1 MDLDDFYS
9 EDRSLT
15 KTEIVNLEHKKNSI
29 PVEYFRK
36 NLFNATTR
44 TSCELKKPK
53 VIFDDGTNKMQINRS
68 LHQKHRDILSIL
80 FTDNKNLKVNED
92 GSIEIR
98 TNLYYIA
105 KEMGYDK
112 PKDGT
117 HVIKG
122 FLYDL
127 RHTEITFK
135 TKKKDVTMPERGGHR
150 LIGEYKYDE
159 KSGDYIVN
167 IPSQT
172 AKYRILNYA
181 VEIPKEINRKIIAIP
196 NNLAKV
202 KALVSYMLSNQALK
216 NGIFFDK
223 ICDKLDI
230 NIGARKSEFLKEIK
244 ENDEILKEFNI
255 SFDQENQ
262 ILKYKQI
269 EEIRFHAPVKVEK
282 LVGSLDQQMQQPKEE
297 LKKEEVKK
305 KSSFENLT
313 LFSSEEVVEEML
325 GTNEERYKKLITS
338 FINSP
343 ITINN
348 MKYIFVGLNKNS
360 NDQILL
366 EMKDNE
372 NRILMANT
380 QFTTYYLVFNE
391 FFKELV

>member
-1 MDLDDFYS
+1 MEIEDFYKQ
-9 EDRSLT
+9 DRPLS
-15 KTEIVNLEHKKNSI
+15 KTELVNLTHKKNSI

-53 VIFDDGTNKMQINRS
+53 VIFDDGTNKMIVNRS

-92 GSIEIR
+92 GSIEIS

-135 TKKKDVTMPERGGHR
+135 TKKKDVAMPEKGGHR
-150 LIGEYKYDE
+150 LIGTYKYDE
-159 KSGDYIVN
+159 KSGDYIVS
-167 IPSQT
+167 IPSET

-216 NGIFFDK
+216 NGISFDK

-230 NIGARKSEFLKEIK
+230 QNENKSRFKKELLENIEL
-244 ENDEILKEFNI
+244 LQEFNI
-255 SFDQENQ
+255 TFNEETK
-262 ILKYKQI
+262 IFKYEQI
-269 EEIRFHAPVKVEK
+269 EAIRFHAPVKVEK
-282 LVGSLDQQMQQPKEE
+282 LVGSLDQQMQQQRDEPK
-297 LKKEEVKK
+297 KDEVKK
-305 KSSFENLT
+305 NSFENLT
-313 LFSSEEVVEEML
+313 LFSSEENIKEIL
-325 GTNEERYKKLITS
+325 NTNEERYKKLITS

-343 ITINN
+343 IIINN
-348 MKYIFVGLNKNS
+348 IEYVFTGLSKNTS
-360 NDQILL
+360 DQILL

-372 NRILMANT
+372 QRTLRANT
-380 QFTTYYLVFNE
+380 KLTTYYSVFGS

>member
-1 MDLDDFYS
+1 MEIKDFDKQDITLS
-9 EDRSLT
+9 
-15 KTEIVNLEHKKNSI
+15 KTELVNLTHKKNSI

-53 VIFDDGTNKMQINRS
+53 VIFDDGTNKMIVNRS

-92 GSIEIR
+92 GSIEIS

-135 TKKKDVTMPERGGHR
+135 TKKKDVAMPEKGGHR
-150 LIGEYKYDE
+150 LIGTYKYDE
-159 KSGDYIVN
+159 KSGDYIVS
-167 IPSQT
+167 IPSET

-216 NGIFFDK
+216 NGISFDK

-230 NIGARKSEFLKEIK
+230 QNENKSRFKKELL
-244 ENDEILKEFNI
+244 ENFDLLQEFNI
-255 SFDQENQ
+255 TFNEETK
-262 ILKYKQI
+262 IFKYEQI
-269 EEIRFHAPVKVEK
+269 EAIRFHAPVKVEK
-282 LVGSLDQQMQQPKEE
+282 LVGSLDQQVQQQEE
-297 LKKEEVKK
+297 PKKEEVKK
-305 KSSFENLT
+305 SSFESLT
-313 LFSSEEVVEEML
+313 LMSEEDLKEIL
-325 GTNEERYKKLITS
+325 STNEERYKKLIKS

-348 MKYIFVGLNKNS
+348 IVYIFMGLNKNES
-360 NDQILL
+360 DQILL

-372 NRILMANT
+372 EKTLRANT
-380 QFTTYYLVFNE
+380 TLTTYFTVFNQ

>member
-1 MDLDDFYS
+1 MELDDFYND
-9 EDRSLT
+9 DRSLT
-15 KTEIVNLEHKKNSI
+15 KTELVNLEHKKNSI

-230 NIGARKSEFLKEIK
+230 NIGARKSEFLKEIR

-282 LVGSLDQQMQQPKEE
+282 LVGSLDQQMQQKEE
-297 LKKEEVKK
+297 PKKEEVKK
-305 KSSFENLT
+305 NSFESLT
-313 LFSSEEVVEEML
+313 LFSSEDELKEIL
-325 GTNEERYKKLITS
+325 STNEERYKKLITS
-338 FINSP
+338 FIGSP
-343 ITINN
+343 ITINEVG
-348 MKYIFVGLNKNS
+348 YIFGGLSKNS

-366 EMKDNE
+366 EMKDSE
-372 NRILMANT
+372 NRTLRANT
-380 QFTTYYLVFNE
+380 QFTTYYSVFNG

>member
-1 MDLDDFYS
+1 MELEDFYS
-9 EDRSLT
+9 DERSLT
-15 KTEIVNLEHKKNSI
+15 KTELINLEYKKNSI
-29 PVEYFRK
+29 PVDYFRK

-53 VIFDDGTNKMQINRS
+53 VIFDDGTNKMIVNRS

-135 TKKKDVTMPERGGHR
+135 TKKKDVLMPERGGHR
-150 LIGEYKYDE
+150 LIGTYKYDE
-159 KSGDYIVN
+159 KNGDYIVN
-167 IPSQT
+167 IPSET
-172 AKYRILNYA
+172 AKYKILNFA

-216 NGIFFDK
+216 NGISFDK
-223 ICDKLDI
+223 ICDKLDV
-230 NIGARKSEFLKEIK
+230 NIGARKSELLKEVK
-244 ENDEILKEFNI
+244 ENIGLLQEFNI
-255 SFDQENQ
+255 TFNEETK
-262 ILKYKQI
+262 IFKYEQI
-269 EEIRFHAPVKVEK
+269 EDIKFHAPVKVEK
-282 LVGSLDQQMQQPKEE
+282 LVGSLDQQVQQQRDEPK
-297 LKKEEVKK
+297 KDEVKK
-305 KSSFENLT
+305 NSFENLT
-313 LFSSEEVVEEML
+313 LFSSEENIKEIL
-325 GTNEERYKKLITS
+325 NTNEERYKKLITS

-343 ITINN
+343 IIINN
-348 MKYIFVGLNKNS
+348 IEYVFTGLSKNTS
-360 NDQILL
+360 DQILL
-366 EMKDNE
+366 EMKDSE
-372 NRILMANT
+372 NKTMQANT
-380 QFTTYYLVFNE
+380 TLTTYFSVFSS